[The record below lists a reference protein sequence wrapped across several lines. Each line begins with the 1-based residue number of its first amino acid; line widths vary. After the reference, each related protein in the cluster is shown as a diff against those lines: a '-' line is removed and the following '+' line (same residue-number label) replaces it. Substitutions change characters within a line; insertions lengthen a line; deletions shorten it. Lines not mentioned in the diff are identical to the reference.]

1 MPGKKKLQL
10 ALIIIVDGVL
20 IAHQQTPRPTLK
32 YVRMVQD
39 VDTFCS
45 HHPWGRV
52 FYQDHC
58 RMKPPV
64 RPKKMSGPNRSNGSA
79 PQGESL
85 RLRGFPLHY
94 NSLHTKAIPKLQSTI
109 PIPFDSRDNH
119 GPRRP

>member
-45 HHPWGRV
+45 HPWE
-52 FYQDHC
+52 
-58 RMKPPV
+58 
-64 RPKKMSGPNRSNGSA
+64 MSGPYRSNGSA
-79 PQGESL
+79 PQAGVIE
-85 RLRGFPLHY
+85 
-94 NSLHTKAIPKLQSTI
+94 A
-109 PIPFDSRDNH
+109 
-119 GPRRP
+119 